1 MYTNYV
7 YPKRLINKVCVYGR
21 VTCMLG
27 FVAMKISLSLSLSL
41 SLTAYHAKYNPESR
55 MMK

>member
-7 YPKRLINKVCVYGR
+7 YPKRLINKVCVYSR
-21 VTCMLG
+21 VTCMLD
-27 FVAMKISLSLSLSL
+27 FVAMKISLSL

>member
-1 MYTNYV
+1 
-7 YPKRLINKVCVYGR
+7 
-21 VTCMLG
+21 MLD

>member
-1 MYTNYV
+1 
-7 YPKRLINKVCVYGR
+7 
-21 VTCMLG
+21 MLD

-41 SLTAYHAKYNPESR
+41 AAYHAKYNPESR